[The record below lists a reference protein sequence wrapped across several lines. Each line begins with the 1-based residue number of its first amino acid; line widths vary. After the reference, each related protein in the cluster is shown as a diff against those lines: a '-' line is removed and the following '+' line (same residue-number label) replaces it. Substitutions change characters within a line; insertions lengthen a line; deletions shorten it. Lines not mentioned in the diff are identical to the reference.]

1 MALAFTAGTC
11 GRRGANLK
19 GEGMS
24 RFLVVRAGLVL
35 AAGLVVAVTAV
46 AVASGN
52 ASTRNV
58 QILDACDPATF
69 DAAVGP
75 GTCTRP
81 GGGVKHSEFILQL
94 QTQGEAPAWR
104 FSPEELDLATGGT
117 LLATNRG
124 GEDHTFT
131 EVAAFGGGCIAPLNV
146 ILGLTPVPECSTP
159 GLFNSTLVEQG
170 DTLDVSGLKVGV
182 HRFECLIHPWM
193 RTTVV
198 VR

>member
-1 MALAFTAGTC
+1 
-11 GRRGANLK
+11 
-19 GEGMS
+19 MS
-24 RFLVVRAGLVL
+24 QFLVVRAGLVM
-35 AAGLVVAVTAV
+35 ASALVVGLTV
-46 AVASGN
+46 AAFASGN
-52 ASTRNV
+52 AGTRNV
-58 QILDACDPATF
+58 QVLDACDPATF
-69 DAAVGP
+69 NAAVRP

-81 GGGVKHSEFILQL
+81 GGGVKHSEFISQL

-104 FSPEELDLATGGT
+104 FSPEQLDLAPGGT

-131 EVAAFGGGCIAPLNV
+131 EVAAFGGGCVAPLNA
-146 ILGLTPVPECSTP
+146 ILGLTPVPECSKP
-159 GLFNSTLVEQG
+159 GLFASTLVEQG
-170 DTLDVSGLKVGV
+170 DTLQVGGLSVGI